1 MCVFCVSLLKQR
13 PICQIILGIRSFHFI
28 LQGFC
33 DVERKFRPFVK
44 ETTKYL
50 NLKCTCECYVSWKP
64 THYSETILPIK
75 KTIIETLG
83 RKSSKP
89 NQIRRGLLKFRLN
102 QMVCS
107 ILMIKSSS
115 FFLALFFFGATKHGF
130 NPFFSKEQ
138 LHLRLKHGKS

>member
-102 QMVCS
+102 
-107 ILMIKSSS
+107 
-115 FFLALFFFGATKHGF
+115 
-130 NPFFSKEQ
+130 
-138 LHLRLKHGKS
+138 